1 MTHVQVVKDYW
12 DLSNGHDIDKLLT
25 LLDDEVVFY
34 GPSHPTGLKGKGHLR
49 IFWGEAS
56 AVSNNQFEIKS
67 IYSDNDT
74 VICEVIESG
83 TLSRDLKYPGEILP
97 IHIPATHLS
106 YRMRVSAFFTF
117 NDKGLISEVRAYWDL
132 ASFMDQTG
140 IDYNLLKFA
149 LSKISAGQKQLS

>member
-1 MTHVQVVKDYW
+1 MTNVQVVKEYW
-12 DLSNGHDIDKLLT
+12 DLHNAHDLDKLLS
-25 LLDDEVVFY
+25 LFDDEVIFY
-34 GPSHPTGLKGKGHLR
+34 GPSNPTGIKGKAHLR

-67 IYSDNDT
+67 VYSDEDT

-83 TLSRDLKYPGEILP
+83 KLSRDLKYPDEILP
-97 IHIPATHLS
+97 INIPATNLS
-106 YRMRVSAFFTF
+106 YRMRVSTFFTL

-132 ASFMDQTG
+132 ASFMYQTG

-149 LSKISAGQKQLS
+149 LSKISAGQKQL